1 MINRPL
7 PEENVSLV
15 GYAALVDNFSLSVL
29 LPDVLAVI
37 SSKHTKYETDTWRV
51 FTPRH
56 APEDSLY
63 GQLVF
68 ALKHEGLDLA
78 VLKALFDVIPGGQIE
93 TAIKNEP
100 SGMYARKI
108 WFLYE
113 FLQAEQLDIPDSIQG
128 NFVDLIDGKL
138 QYAGPSRPSKRH
150 RVRNNLPG
158 VRDFC
163 PLVRRTP
170 QLDYLIDQNLSAK
183 ASETIGSIHPDILMR
198 AAAFLLLEDSKAS
211 YAIEGETPP
220 HNRAERWG
228 RVIGK
233 AGQMSL
239 SREELER
246 LQREVIT
253 DTRFIQM
260 GYRTEGGFI
269 GRRDRTTNL
278 PIPDHISARFDDL
291 NRLVAGLIETAN
303 LLKGSDYPPVL
314 AATAIAFGF
323 VFIHPFED
331 GNGRLHR
338 YLLHH
343 VLLETGF
350 TPKGVVFPVSSVILE
365 RISDYRTVLESYSRP
380 RLDYI
385 EWRATDKGNVEVLN
399 QTLDLYRFFDATVQA
414 EFFYSCVEETISK
427 VLPAEVDYLQRYD
440 LMKSFVNQYIDM
452 PDHTADLLIH
462 FLNQNE
468 GKLSKRAQ
476 NKEFNTLTRDE
487 IEVLENKYEEVFGGE

>member
-1 MINRPL
+1 
-7 PEENVSLV
+7 
-15 GYAALVDNFSLSVL
+15 
-29 LPDVLAVI
+29 
-37 SSKHTKYETDTWRV
+37 
-51 FTPRH
+51 
-56 APEDSLY
+56 
-63 GQLVF
+63 
-68 ALKHEGLDLA
+68 
-78 VLKALFDVIPGGQIE
+78 
-93 TAIKNEP
+93 
-100 SGMYARKI
+100 
-108 WFLYE
+108 
-113 FLQAEQLDIPDSIQG
+113 
-128 NFVDLIDGKL
+128 
-138 QYAGPSRPSKRH
+138 
-150 RVRNNLPG
+150 
-158 VRDFC
+158 
-163 PLVRRTP
+163 
-170 QLDYLIDQNLSAK
+170 
-183 ASETIGSIHPDILMR
+183 MR

-211 YAIEGETPP
+211 YAIEGESPP
-220 HNRAERWG
+220 HNRAARWG

-233 AGQMSL
+233 AGQMPL

-291 NRLVAGLIETAN
+291 NGLVAGLIETAN

-365 RISDYRTVLESYSRP
+365 RISEYRTVLESYSRP

-427 VLPAEVDYLQRYD
+427 ALPAEVDYLQRYD

-452 PDHTADLLIH
+452 PDHTADLLIL

-476 NKEFNTLTRDE
+476 DKEFNTLTRDE
-487 IEVLENKYEEVFGGE
+487 IEVLESKYEEVFGGE

>member
-1 MINRPL
+1 MINRSL
-7 PEENVSLV
+7 PEENITLT
-15 GYAALVDNFSLSVL
+15 GYGALVDRYALEVP
-29 LPDVLAVI
+29 LPDILAVI
-37 SSKHTKYETDTWRV
+37 SSKHTKYETESWRV

-56 APEDSLY
+56 APDDSFY

-68 ALKHEGLDLA
+68 ALKHEGIELA
-78 VLKALFDVIPGGQIE
+78 VLKALFDVVDVGE
-93 TAIKNEP
+93 VEAAIASEP
-100 SGMYARKI
+100 NGIYARKI

-113 FLQAEQLDIPDSIQG
+113 YLQERELAIPDSKQG

-138 QYAGPSRPSKRH
+138 QYAGPPRPSKRH

-158 VRDFC
+158 TRDFC

-170 QLDYLIDQNLSAK
+170 ELDRLIDADLSAK
-183 ASETIGSIHPDILMR
+183 AGETIGSIHPDVLLR

-228 RVIGK
+228 RVIGM
-233 AGQMSL
+233 AGKTAL

-260 GYRTEGGFI
+260 GYRREGGFI
-269 GRRDRTTNL
+269 GTRDRSTGL

-291 NRLVAGLIETAN
+291 DRLVSGLIETAE
-303 LLKGSDYPPVL
+303 LLKESDYPPVL

-343 VLLETGF
+343 VLIESGF
-350 TPKGVVFPVSSVILE
+350 TPEGVVFPVSSVILE
-365 RISDYRTVLESYSRP
+365 RLSEYRTVLESYSKP
-380 RLDYI
+380 RLSHI
-385 EWRATDKGNVEVLN
+385 EWRPTDKGNVEVLN
-399 QTLDLYRFFDATVQA
+399 DTLDLYRFFDATAQA
-414 EFFYSCVEETISK
+414 VFFYSCVEETIAK
-427 VLPAEVDYLQRYD
+427 ALPAEVDYLQKYD
-440 LMKSFVNQYIDM
+440 MMKSFVSQYIDM
-452 PDHTADLLIH
+452 PDHTADLLIR
-462 FLNQNE
+462 FLNQND
-468 GKLSKRAQ
+468 GKLSKRARG
-476 NKEFNTLTRDE
+476 KEFEALTDDEVGTLERQYSA
-487 IEVLENKYEEVFGGE
+487 IFGG